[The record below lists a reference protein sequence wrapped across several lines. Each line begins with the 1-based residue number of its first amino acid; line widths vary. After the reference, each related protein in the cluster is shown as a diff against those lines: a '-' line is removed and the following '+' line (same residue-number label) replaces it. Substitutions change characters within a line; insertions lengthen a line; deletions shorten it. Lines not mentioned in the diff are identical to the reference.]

1 WLARLL
7 RGVLGVDDIGDEAFV
22 AGPVLAGEHGGFAHG
37 GMLGEAGLDLP
48 ELDAEAADLDLLVVA
63 AEEVEVAVGPIAG
76 EVAGLVEAV
85 AGDERVVE
93 EALGGELG
101 AVQIPARH
109 ARSADVDLPH
119 GAERHRLTVPVQEI
133 NPRVRNRAANG
144 LRSGR
149 RSVLARD
156 VLERGPNRRFR

>member
-85 AGDERVVE
+85 AGDERAVE
-93 EALGGELG
+93 EARGGSDSRG
-101 AVQIPARH
+101 RRP
-109 ARSADVDLPH
+109 
-119 GAERHRLTVPVQEI
+119 
-133 NPRVRNRAANG
+133 PRRCGSPPRRRAAPAG
-144 LRSGR
+144 RARPRDKSGCWPSVGRSRPGR
-149 RSVLARD
+149 D
-156 VLERGPNRRFR
+156 